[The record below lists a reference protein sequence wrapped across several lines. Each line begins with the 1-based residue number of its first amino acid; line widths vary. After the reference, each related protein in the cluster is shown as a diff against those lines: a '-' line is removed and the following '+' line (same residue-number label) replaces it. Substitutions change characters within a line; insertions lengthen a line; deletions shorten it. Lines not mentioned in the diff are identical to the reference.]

1 MAHVVIG
8 KLSLAFVNLDSDAGK
23 RSEEAAPRG
32 LARER
37 YRQWF
42 TTSATILQTF
52 TVVTAPRHF
61 FSACSINADGGEY

>member
-8 KLSLAFVNLDSDAGK
+8 KLSLAFVNLDSHAGK

-37 YRQWF
+37 Y
-42 TTSATILQTF
+42 AT
-52 TVVTAPRHF
+52 
-61 FSACSINADGGEY
+61 

>member
-8 KLSLAFVNLDSDAGK
+8 KLSLAFVNLDNHAGT

-37 YRQWF
+37 YQ
-42 TTSATILQTF
+42 Q
-52 TVVTAPRHF
+52 P
-61 FSACSINADGGEY
+61 